1 MNTMFLKSDI
11 ADLATIVS
19 KLKKAE
25 ATAELWASG
34 EDNITDKYA
43 YKYGCMIGQ
52 VNAVVDALESRLALI
67 EKTLVMGDKSTKQ
80 TAEKPRCVD
89 FLENSGYYESVL
101 NDVKGA
107 VTHED
112 AIATLTEWIN
122 DLDRGYELG
131 SGYLELKRHAIQA
144 YKYFDEKGML

>member
-25 ATAELWASG
+25 ATAELWAAG

-67 EKTLVMGDKSTKQ
+67 EKTLVMGDKSTKH
-80 TAEKPRCVD
+80 TAEKPRGIE
-89 FLENSGYYESVL
+89 FLEASGYYESVL

-107 VTHED
+107 ATYED
-112 AIATLTEWIN
+112 AIEALTEWFN

-131 SGYLELKRHAIQA
+131 GGYLELRRHAVQA